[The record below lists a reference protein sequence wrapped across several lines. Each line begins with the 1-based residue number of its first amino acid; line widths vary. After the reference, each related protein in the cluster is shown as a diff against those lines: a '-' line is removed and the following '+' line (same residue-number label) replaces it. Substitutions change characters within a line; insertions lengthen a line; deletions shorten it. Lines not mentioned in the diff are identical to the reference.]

1 MFRLVFKKARE
12 DPRSNFHVYVSA
24 ALMEYY
30 CSKVFSSVCF
40 QQQCRGS
47 ASVLD
52 SELPVYIPDQD
63 LTSEKFR
70 IRVMFSKVVQIKHF
84 VQDVLSS
91 AVAQNVV

>member
-30 CSKVFSSVCF
+30 CSKVHFILFTTTVD
-40 QQQCRGS
+40 RGS

-52 SELPVYIPDQD
+52 PELYIPHQD
-63 LTSEKFR
+63 PYPDHRYLAKF
-70 IRVMFSKVVQIKHF
+70 FKNF
-84 VQDVLSS
+84 
-91 AVAQNVV
+91 

>member
-12 DPRSNFHVYVSA
+12 DTRSNFHVYVSA

-30 CSKVFSSVCF
+30 CSKVFSLVCF

-52 SELPVYIPDQD
+52 PELYIPDQD
-63 LTSEKFR
+63 AISEKFR
-70 IRVMFSKVVQIKHF
+70 FRIRIIFS
-84 VQDVLSS
+84 
-91 AVAQNVV
+91 